1 MKRENVKMK
10 MFRVRVNGNEYEVG
24 IEELPQGNTARPAEV
39 RTEPVPR
46 PDKTKVTQKS
56 EPAKPVTDS
65 GSGETIVA
73 PMPGTIL
80 RVEVSAGD
88 AVAKGDTLMILE
100 AMKMENEILA
110 PVDGVVKQLNVSQG
124 ASVNPG
130 DILVVLG
137 S

>member
-10 MFRVRVNGNEYEVG
+10 MFRVVVNGNEYQVG
-24 IEELPQGNTARPAEV
+24 IEELQGGNTSRPTEARAAS
-39 RTEPVPR
+39 VPR
-46 PDKTKVTQKS
+46 PDKPPVTQKS
-56 EPAKPVTDS
+56 EPAKPVTNS

-80 RVEVSAGD
+80 RVEVSTGD
-88 AVAKGDTLMILE
+88 AVAKGHTLMILE

-110 PVDGVVKQLNVSQG
+110 PADGVVKQLNVSQG

-137 S
+137 T

>member
-1 MKRENVKMK
+1 MK
-10 MFRVRVNGNEYEVG
+10 MFRVVVNGNEYEVG
-24 IEELPQGNTARPAEV
+24 IEELQGGNPARPTED
-39 RTEPVPR
+39 RTAPAPKPEKP
-46 PDKTKVTQKS
+46 KTTQKPDPPK
-56 EPAKPVTDS
+56 PAASDGTGDTV
-65 GSGETIVA
+65 VA

-80 RVEVSAGD
+80 RVAVSTGD
-88 AVAKGDTLMILE
+88 TVVKGDTLLILE

-110 PVDGVVKQLNVSQG
+110 PKDGVVKQLNVSQG

>member
-1 MKRENVKMK
+1 MK
-10 MFRVRVNGNEYEVG
+10 MFRVIVNGNEYEVG
-24 IEELPQGNTARPAEV
+24 IEELHGKNIAQSVEVISAPSPQL
-39 RTEPVPR
+39 
-46 PDKTKVTQKS
+46 DKPKVTQKS
-56 EPAKPVTDS
+56 EPAKPVGNN

-80 RVEVSAGD
+80 RVEVGIGD
-88 AVAKGDTLMILE
+88 TVAKGDTLMILE

-110 PVDGVVKQLNVSQG
+110 PDNGVVKQLNVGQG

-137 S
+137 T